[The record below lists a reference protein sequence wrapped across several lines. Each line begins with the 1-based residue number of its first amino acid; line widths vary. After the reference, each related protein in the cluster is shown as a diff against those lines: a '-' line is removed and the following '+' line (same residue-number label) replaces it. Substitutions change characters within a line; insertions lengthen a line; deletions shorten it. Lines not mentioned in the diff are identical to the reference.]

1 MTSSFGSAR
10 KKVRYGC
17 LSLRNSVEA
26 ILFVATE
33 PVPVEQLCEAT
44 GASEKEIKAAL
55 AELRATLKDRGLA
68 LREVGGG
75 YRFFSN
81 PEYREHVERYLMPPK
96 TYMSP
101 ASLETLAIVA
111 YLQPVTRAEVESI
124 RGVNVDGVMGTLE
137 QRELIRELG
146 RKEVVGRPILYG
158 TTTQFL
164 EAFGLRS
171 LDELPPLPDDA
182 PRRVNGQVIAFPRS
196 VSSAASASQIHESV
210 EGHEDEVHAM
220 ADAKLEDSVADE
232 LARAMNGSS

>member
-1 MTSSFGSAR
+1 
-10 KKVRYGC
+10 

-33 PVPVEQLCEAT
+33 PVTVEQLSEAT
-44 GASEKEIKAAL
+44 SASAKEIQAAL
-55 AELRATLKDRGLA
+55 AELRTDTRSRGLS

-81 PEYREHVERYLMPPK
+81 PQYREHVERYLMPPK

-146 RKEVVGRPILYG
+146 RKDVVGRPILYG
-158 TTTQFL
+158 TTTAFL

-171 LDELPPLPDDA
+171 VDELPPLPQDA
-182 PRRVNGQVIAFPRS
+182 PKRVNGQVIAFPQS
-196 VSSAASASQIHESV
+196 ESQAASASQIHESV
-210 EGHEDEVHAM
+210 EGHEDQVHAM
-220 ADAKLEDSVADE
+220 ADARLEDSVADE
-232 LARAMNGSS
+232 LMRAMNGSS

>member
-1 MTSSFGSAR
+1 M
-10 KKVRYGC
+10 
-17 LSLRNSVEA
+17 
-26 ILFVATE
+26 FVALE
-33 PVPVEQLCEAT
+33 PVTTEQLREAT

-55 AELRATLKDRGLA
+55 AELRAMMKDRGLA

-75 YRFFSN
+75 YRFFSS
-81 PEYREHVERYLMPPK
+81 PDYREHVERYLMPPK

-101 ASLETLAIVA
+101 QSLETLAIVA

-137 QRELIRELG
+137 QRRLICELG
-146 RKEVVGRPILYG
+146 RKDVVGRPILYG
-158 TTTQFL
+158 TTTEFL

-171 LDELPPLPDDA
+171 VNELPPLPEDA
-182 PRRVNGQVIAFPRS
+182 PRRENGQVIAFPQPHGA
-196 VSSAASASQIHESV
+196 AASAAQIHESV

-220 ADAKLEDSVADE
+220 ASAKLEDSVADE

>member
-1 MTSSFGSAR
+1 M
-10 KKVRYGC
+10 
-17 LSLRNSVEA
+17 SLRNSVEA

-33 PVPVEQLCEAT
+33 PVTVEQLTEAT
-44 GASEKEIKAAL
+44 SASAKEIHAAL
-55 AELRATLKDRGLA
+55 AELRADMRARGLA

-137 QRELIRELG
+137 QRQLIRELG
-146 RKEVVGRPILYG
+146 RKDVVGRPILYG
-158 TTTQFL
+158 TTTAFL

-171 LDELPPLPDDA
+171 LDELPPLPQDA
-182 PRRVNGQVIAFPRS
+182 PKRVNGQVIAFPQTES
-196 VSSAASASQIHESV
+196 QAAAASQIHESV
-210 EGHEDEVHAM
+210 EGHEDQVHAM

-232 LARAMNGSS
+232 LVRAMNGSS

>member
-1 MTSSFGSAR
+1 M
-10 KKVRYGC
+10 
-17 LSLRNSVEA
+17 SLRNSVEA

-33 PVPVEQLCEAT
+33 PVTLEQLCEAT
-44 GASEKEIKAAL
+44 GAKAKDIQAAL
-55 AELRATLKDRGLA
+55 AELREETRARGLA

-81 PEYREHVERYLMPPK
+81 PAYRDQVERYLMPPK

-158 TTTQFL
+158 TTTAFL

-171 LDELPPLPDDA
+171 LDELPPLPQDA
-182 PRRVNGQVIAFPRS
+182 PRRVNGQVIAFPQS
-196 VSSAASASQIHESV
+196 ESQTASANQIHESV
-210 EGHEDEVHAM
+210 EGHEDQVHAM

-232 LARAMNGSS
+232 LVRAMNGSS

>member
-1 MTSSFGSAR
+1 M
-10 KKVRYGC
+10 
-17 LSLRNSVEA
+17 SLRNSVEA

-33 PVPVEQLCEAT
+33 PVSVAQLCEAI
-44 GASEKEIKAAL
+44 GATEKQIEAAL
-55 AELRATLKDRGLA
+55 LELRLSLQDRGLA

-81 PEYREHVERYLMPPK
+81 PEYRDHVERYLMPPK

-158 TTTQFL
+158 TTIQFL

-171 LDELPPLPDDA
+171 LDELPPLPEDA
-182 PRRVNGQVIAFPRS
+182 PRRVNGQVIAFPQTGAQ
-196 VSSAASASQIHESV
+196 AAAATQIHESV
-210 EGHEDEVHAM
+210 EGHEDEVRAM
-220 ADAKLEDSVADE
+220 SDAKLEDSVADE
-232 LARAMNGSS
+232 LQRAMNGLS